1 VYPHNIYGVGFVF
14 TGIESPAFMR
24 CGSPPAEF
32 LRRSETSV
40 LKWHHRFQTDDKM
53 RFHAAKTKPNLGRA
67 AAHRRWQNV
76 GVEYDMDH
84 RGLYGE
90 STWRHPATVDQ
101 WPLEGDVLVSR
112 WVDRRSFCRCEKTVS
127 PSDRH
132 VIGVAL
138 RTTRLKFTR
147 GPRIIFDGLM
157 PAGTNRSLAHL
168 SHWLPSFIRL
178 ATSFISTYRT
188 IISAS
193 AKMLRALGQ
202 LSRRLI

>member
-1 VYPHNIYGVGFVF
+1 
-14 TGIESPAFMR
+14 
-24 CGSPPAEF
+24 
-32 LRRSETSV
+32 
-40 LKWHHRFQTDDKM
+40 M
-53 RFHAAKTKPNLGRA
+53 RFHAAKTKPNFGRT
-67 AAHRRWQNV
+67 AAHRRLQNV

-84 RGLYGE
+84 RGLYEE
-90 STWRHPATVDQ
+90 STWRHPATVDE
-101 WPLEGDVLVSR
+101 WPLGGDILVSR
-112 WVDRRSFCRCEKTVS
+112 WVDRRSFRRCEKTVS

-147 GPRIIFDGLM
+147 GPHIIFDGLM
-157 PAGTNRSLAHL
+157 PAGTLHIAAHL
-168 SHWLPSFIRL
+168 SHWLPNFIRR
-178 ATSFISTYRT
+178 ATSFISTYRA